1 MRPRIFFAKYNPHL
15 EERFVQKTHEEGNFN
30 IQMFKYNYIFSP
42 EFKNFYFCLF

>member
-1 MRPRIFFAKYNPHL
+1 MTN
-15 EERFVQKTHEEGNFN
+15 EEFVPVKKKTHEEGNFN